1 LPQRVKALSFK
12 TKRKI
17 YINQATSK
25 LFLRKK
31 GDLVLIPFPFTN
43 LKGNKL
49 RPALILV
56 NSETDITVCFITTQ
70 LICKEATDLEISPS
84 TRNGIKKNS
93 LIRVSK
99 IATLD
104 KELALGKLGDLDV
117 ELKDELNKNLKLLF
131 ILN

>member
-1 LPQRVKALSFK
+1 M
-12 TKRKI
+12 
-17 YINQATSK
+17 
-25 LFLRKK
+25 KK
-31 GDLVLIPFPFTN
+31 GDIVLIPYPFTN